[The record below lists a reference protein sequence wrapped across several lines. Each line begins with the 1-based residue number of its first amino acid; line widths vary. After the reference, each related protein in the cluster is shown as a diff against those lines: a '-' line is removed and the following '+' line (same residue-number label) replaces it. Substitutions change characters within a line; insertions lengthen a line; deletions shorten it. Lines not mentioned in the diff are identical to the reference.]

1 MEKTMLAVRL
11 DPKLEQR
18 LARYCE
24 RRGLTKTAV
33 VARSLE
39 REIAG
44 GLTPYAALI
53 ELTRDLPG
61 SGNAGNS
68 RNVSQRLKR
77 RLRAKHRR

>member
-1 MEKTMLAVRL
+1 MGVTMLAVRL
-11 DPKLEQR
+11 DPKLEER
-18 LARYCE
+18 LARYCR

-33 VARSLE
+33 VARALA

-44 GLTPYAALI
+44 GVTPYEALI
-53 ELTRDLPG
+53 ELTKNLEG
-61 SGNAGNS
+61 SGNSRNS